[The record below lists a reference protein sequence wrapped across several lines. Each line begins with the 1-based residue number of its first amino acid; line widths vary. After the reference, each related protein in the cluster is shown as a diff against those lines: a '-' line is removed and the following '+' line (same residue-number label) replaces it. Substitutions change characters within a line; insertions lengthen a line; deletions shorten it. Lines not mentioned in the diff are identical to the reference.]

1 MHRSWSGADLL
12 DYPQVSLDDL
22 SEPPP
27 PHHTDSQPS
36 TTRAARATVS
46 AAALL
51 RAEMASEKKKQP
63 KMNAWQDAARDRA
76 QSRRTGAALGN
87 RGLPTNRPR
96 KKVEASPF
104 ALLELPGLKLKLG
117 MTVTDDGGKAAR
129 AEERARAH
137 EEHRS
142 RVRQLYSQA
151 LANRQVASERLGSSV
166 PPDHFLARRRKREA
180 ATAGSTTPAPL
191 LLPGGQGQRLGPA
204 RLPEDGPAWPPSRP
218 RLASR
223 GQREAELSLHSAG
236 AAAAVAPRAPAG
248 GGRAADRA
256 RVSRGRR

>member
-46 AAALL
+46 AAALS

-76 QSRRTGAALGN
+76 QSRRTGAALGT
-87 RGLPTNRPR
+87 RGPSLPTNRPR
-96 KKVEASPF
+96 RKVEASPL

-117 MTVTDDGGKAAR
+117 APAPAAHRFGLKHTR
-129 AEERARAH
+129 APHRTPGRARKL
-137 EEHRS
+137 S
-142 RVRQLYSQA
+142 SQP
-151 LANRQVASERLGSSV
+151 Q
-166 PPDHFLARRRKREA
+166 P
-180 ATAGSTTPAPL
+180 
-191 LLPGGQGQRLGPA
+191 
-204 RLPEDGPAWPPSRP
+204 
-218 RLASR
+218 
-223 GQREAELSLHSAG
+223 
-236 AAAAVAPRAPAG
+236 
-248 GGRAADRA
+248 
-256 RVSRGRR
+256 